1 MTSCAFWGISR
12 DVAAFRQ
19 IFAIL
24 RKDLLLELRSK
35 EVLTTMLVFALV
47 VVVLFNFVFDPGA
60 EEVKVTAPGILWV
73 AIVFAGNLGL
83 SRTFAREQENGVIQ
97 GLLLCPID
105 RSYLF
110 VAKVLGNIIFIFLL
124 EVVILPV
131 MIVLF
136 DVHVGGAW
144 PMLLLVLLLG
154 IIGFASVGTVFSAI
168 SANTKS
174 REVMLPILEKLE
186 QETGIRVRPVYD
198 VEAAKTT
205 GLVNRLMA
213 EKAPFWPKFEPGEM
227 GNLVAYLRSL
237 ARPSGVSKSP
247 E

>member
-24 RKDLLLELRSK
+24 HKDLLLELRSK

-136 DVHVGGAW
+136 DVHIGGAW

-174 REVMLPILEKLE
+174 REVMLPILLF
-186 QETGIRVRPVYD
+186 PVTIP
-198 VEAAKTT
+198 VILSSIKST
-205 GLVNRLMA
+205 
-213 EKAPFWPKFEPGEM
+213 
-227 GNLVAYLRSL
+227 AYLFAGRELSEVWSWL
-237 ARPSGVSKSP
+237 RVLVGFDVVFFVVCFILY
-247 E
+247 EYVIEE

>member
-174 REVMLPILEKLE
+174 RAVMLPILVFPVSLPVLLTSIRG
-186 QETGIRVRPVYD
+186 TG
-198 VEAAKTT
+198 
-205 GLVNRLMA
+205 
-213 EKAPFWPKFEPGEM
+213 
-227 GNLVAYLRSL
+227 
-237 ARPSGVSKSP
+237 
-247 E
+247 